1 LMHMVI
7 NYSTFF
13 FVLIQIVLGVIFLT
27 FFL

>member
-1 LMHMVI
+1 MVI

>member
-1 LMHMVI
+1 MVI

-27 FFL
+27 FFLYS